1 MILPMFV
8 KTLMIAGLLS
18 VCSNPVF
25 AGPLED
31 GQEAYEARDYK
42 SAVQFYKQA
51 ADQGYAIAQHRLGIM
66 YFNGQGVVQSDAHAI
81 EMFHKAADQK
91 LSDAQYYLGT
101 LYKVGR
107 GVEKSKQRAA
117 ELLREAADQDHPAA
131 QFSLASLY
139 FYGQGVPQSKD
150 VALIWLKKA
159 AALGDLSARA
169 KLKQFGIE

>member
-1 MILPMFV
+1 MVLPMFV
-8 KTLMIAGLLS
+8 KTLMIAALFCT
-18 VCSNPVF
+18 CSNHVF
-25 AGPLED
+25 AGALED
-31 GQEAYEARDYK
+31 GQKAYEARNYK
-42 SAVQFYKQA
+42 AAAQFYEQA
-51 ADQGYAIAQHRLGIM
+51 ANQGHAIAQHRLGIM
-66 YFNGQGVVQSDAHAI
+66 YFNGQGLAQSDERAI
-81 EMFHKAADQK
+81 ELFRKAADQK
-91 LSDAQYYLGT
+91 FSDAQYYLGT

-107 GVEKSKQRAA
+107 GVEMSKQRAA